1 MLTPPEGWKESDWGE
16 AAMSDPNK
24 DDFDADY
31 WFEMYQGQCATTDE
45 WAKKYHDE
53 VERKADATLLARC
66 AELQRIAE
74 VANAMVGK
82 SRDQIESQAKRIAE
96 LEAEVAALR
105 LDAGRYRWIRN
116 GTSGERFVSGIQAF
130 VFPAIKPVGNIM
142 RGSVAQHLDEAIDA
156 AKEQQ

>member
-1 MLTPPEGWKESDWGE
+1 
-16 AAMSDPNK
+16 MSDPTK
-24 DDFDADY
+24 GDTFDKDY
-31 WFEMYQGQCATTDE
+31 WFEMYQDQCAATDE
-45 WAKKYHDE
+45 WAKKYSDE

-105 LDAGRYRWIRN
+105 PDAEFG
-116 GTSGERFVSGIQAF
+116 RFVKHFDIQTLELTLERMKYVF
-130 VFPAIKPVGNIM
+130 SHPEEFPA
-142 RGSVAQHLDEAIDA
+142 L
-156 AKEQQ
+156 KEQQ